1 MNTFGHLF
9 TLTTAGES
17 HGEALTGIVD
27 GMPAGIRIDF
37 DALAEHMERRIPG
50 RAVGSGRREADR
62 VRLLSGLRDGVT
74 LGTPIS
80 VFIENTDARPGDY
93 RHLEGTFRPSHAD
106 YTYQAKY
113 GIRAVAG
120 GGRSSA
126 RETAVRVAAGGLAL
140 QALRLRG
147 ISVHAYTSQIGGIA
161 MSGGY
166 EGVDY
171 DAIYTNAVYCPEA
184 DAASRMMALMEAV
197 RAEGDSAGGTV
208 SCIVDGLPAGV
219 GEPLYDKLQAMLA
232 SAMMSINAAHGF
244 EYGMGFEGAAMR
256 GSDVLDMWTTDVCGR
271 LRTVT
276 NHSGGIQGGIS
287 NGMPVTMRVA
297 FKPVA
302 TLMRPVESI
311 NLRGEAVVIEPRGR
325 HDCCVVPRAVAVVRS
340 MAALVVMDALLM
352 AGKWQ

>member
-1 MNTFGHLF
+1 MNTLGRIF

-17 HGEALTGIVD
+17 HGEALMGIVD

-37 DALAEHMERRIPG
+37 DEIERQMARRAPG
-50 RAVGSGRREADR
+50 GAVGSARREADC

-74 LGTPIS
+74 LGTPIAIL
-80 VFIENTDARPGDY
+80 IENTDARPGDY
-93 RHLEGTFRPSHAD
+93 SHLNATFRPSHAD

-113 GIRAVAG
+113 GIRAVEG
-120 GGRSSA
+120 GGRASA
-126 RETAVRVAAGGLAL
+126 RETAVRVAAGALATQALAL
-140 QALRLRG
+140 RG
-147 ISVHAYTSQIGGIA
+147 VHVHAYASRIGRVA
-161 MSGGY
+161 MADSY
-166 EGVDY
+166 ENIDY
-171 DAIYTNAVYCPEA
+171 EAIYGNAVYCPDA
-184 DAASRMMALMEAV
+184 DAAEGMMAEMDAV
-197 RAEGDSAGGTV
+197 RAAGDTVGGTV
-208 SCIVDGLPAGV
+208 SCVIEGLPAGV

-244 EYGMGFEGAAMR
+244 EYGMGFGGSGMR
-256 GSDVLDMWTTDVCGR
+256 GSEVLDAWMVDGGGR

-311 NLRGEAVVIEPRGR
+311 DLHGRAVTIQPRGR
-325 HDCCVVPRAVAVVRS
+325 HDCCVVPRAVAVVRA
-340 MAALVVMDALLM
+340 MAAITALDALLM
-352 AGKWQ
+352 ARKW